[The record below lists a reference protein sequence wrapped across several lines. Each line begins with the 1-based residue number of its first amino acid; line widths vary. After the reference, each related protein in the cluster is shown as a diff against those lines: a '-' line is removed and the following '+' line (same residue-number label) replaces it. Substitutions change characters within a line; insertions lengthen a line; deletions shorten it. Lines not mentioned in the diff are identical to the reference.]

1 MEIIVRADDKKTVHI
16 PENFVEEWEN
26 ACYRAKKKYGVA
38 LKGMMIV
45 KESKAAGMLRREVKN
60 IIAKEEILKKAD
72 RWGIDRID
80 LEKERKKQR
89 IIEIKEKDGVFW
101 RRKSE

>member
-1 MEIIVRADDKKTVHI
+1 MEMIVRADDKKTVDI
-16 PENFVEEWEN
+16 PENFIEEWPV
-26 ACYRAKKKYGVA
+26 ACKRAKKIYGDK
-38 LKGMMIV
+38 LKSMPIK

-89 IIEIKEKDGVFW
+89 ILEIKVQDVVFW
-101 RRKSE
+101 RRK

>member
-1 MEIIVRADDKKTVHI
+1 MEIIVRADDKKTMHI
-16 PENFVEEWEN
+16 PENFVEEWPVV
-26 ACYRAKKKYGVA
+26 CKRAKKIYGDK
-38 LKGMMIV
+38 LKSMPIK

-89 IIEIKEKDGVFW
+89 IIEIKVQDVVFW
-101 RRKSE
+101 RRNE

>member
-1 MEIIVRADDKKTVHI
+1 MEIIVRADDKKTMHI
-16 PENFVEEWEN
+16 PENFAEEWPV
-26 ACYRAKKKYGVA
+26 ACKRAKEIYGDK
-38 LKGMMIV
+38 LKSMPIK

-89 IIEIKEKDGVFW
+89 IMEIKVQDVVFW
-101 RRKSE
+101 KRK